1 MKRYTMA
8 LSLFVVCC
16 VLLASGSNPRAFMQG
31 PDGNA
36 PATPTRTPDAKSV
49 PTGGGMPPRA
59 LPSRPI
65 PYHEPGRPSKA
76 AGYTTQVT
84 RLNAEG
90 MAETAELTGLD
101 AMLADE
107 TMTDPLLGNY
117 RVVEE
122 NQLLIGTVDTSN
134 LQLQGVDV
142 YSDTAAHTLS
152 LNPLDGTQRLLSP
165 VSQSDVAAGDL
176 NGDEIDEQLAAWLDN
191 GGHLHISIGEM
202 PVTTELLDV
211 LSPKATSA
219 PAAVAQPDG
228 SIDLLVRGYD
238 DALWYHD
245 GASWQNAGGRLLSGP
260 AVASRAADQ
269 LDVFAAGLDD
279 SVEPNYLVVWHNQ
292 WDGANWAGWEALDN
306 PDEGSPPL
314 GWPTVERNVPTPEL
328 PAPAVVTNGSSQL
341 DLFWLWPDNTLRW
354 RHFGGTVWGPWVNLG
369 GMLASGPG
377 AVAHDGQI
385 DVFARGVDDALW
397 TRTYNGSWGSW
408 QRVDRAGMPGG
419 VTIASAP
426 AAVSPAAGQVLVTV
440 RGSDDRLWQLAN
452 DGSGW
457 GDWNL
462 AGLDKST
469 SGQAGQAL
477 GLDGVNDYVD
487 LPDNFSNVTD
497 FSFAAWV
504 YWEGGNWWQRIF
516 DFGQDTNTYMFLTPS
531 QGTNMRFAIRAGG
544 GAEQILDASTPLTQT
559 EWVHVAVTLDG
570 STGVLYIN
578 GNAVDTQTITLTPQ
592 DVVGENTWLGRSQ
605 YVADPTFNG
614 KIDKVVV
621 FDQALSASEMA
632 DIYDTG
638 WSSLSGKVLALHLD
652 ENPATHGTTLIDA
665 SSSGNDGTLY
675 TFGSSKL
682 AAAPAATAHGGQI
695 DFFAR
700 TRDGHLGH
708 ALYDTSTW
716 ADWQTVPP
724 LPDST
729 YVEFTDTGADT
740 RFPVRVEA
748 GHFMG
753 AGRQLFAVAYVRNG
767 DKYIVV
773 NLYDIQDGF
782 RPRFLDQYGLYVSFT
797 ESQTA
802 PWGDGKFDMTTGD
815 VDGDGSDEIVIA
827 STERWHLARVRVDIL
842 DILCDDDSCTLD
854 HFGVPGQIWYQHPG
868 PGDHN
873 EANIHVAAGD
883 IDGEDDDDE
892 VALVLA
898 GAYYPDIP
906 FNTYMYVFDNDPTT
920 NSGDPFCGG
929 YHGGECVRYNTCD
942 PCRAADVAVGNFSG
956 SQKDEIAW
964 LTSGDFG
971 GLRLFVHELKASKD
985 GTVEKGQYGV
995 IPGGEYR
1002 SDSGR
1007 VVVAD
1012 MNGDLSEEL
1021 AIVSCKSGTCQ
1032 SYLFPHGTFNYSDTR
1047 GIASG
1052 DRASLAAGDF
1062 TGESLCV
1069 GPPTYRLESQVGG
1082 LIALINEPP
1091 KHFDTLDGV
1100 DYDINSTDSGTYASY
1115 ENEQSQ
1121 STEMSLQVT
1130 RDWGLAS
1137 GLEVTAGDPEG
1148 THVTTSLNTTYG
1160 EHFENTTTAFKEI
1173 TFGSSLIA
1181 SHDDLADYSRTDY
1194 QVWEYPI
1201 YDDLGN
1207 TAAGYITVVFPQP
1220 VGNNQGTVEAF
1231 TPGSTCDFWYQ
1242 PNHEINNVWSYPMD
1256 LTRFTDFDNDK
1267 GALNQIQVLTLG
1279 GVEGDFWTSW
1289 SDVTTENQASAV
1301 NLGVS
1306 AGVEAQVGGDKIP
1319 IIGYKIPWSVKASF
1333 EASYKEG
1340 TLSTQEVQGS
1350 DATTVHAHFNPIDPS
1365 ASYEVTPYLYWS
1377 QDGYL
1382 VLDYVTDPIVGTS
1395 FWSRYDKADPAFIRP
1410 WSDGHCGTDR
1420 ADFSKE
1426 IVVTP
1431 SFVNNGELITVS
1443 ATVRNFSNV
1452 GTGNVKVRFYQ
1463 GDPAQGGLQIGS
1475 DQVIATLDP
1484 RDNRKVSI
1492 QVPIFGNGEQHI
1504 YAVIDPDQ
1512 QLTEMHRENNIAY
1525 GVVMMGASD
1534 YVDPGQVIQLPYV
1547 PLTFTSAIFIA
1558 AYTPPGNIM
1567 ETTRFELKG
1576 SSLSVPSIVGEP
1588 FELLAYQ
1595 GSSGGWDTPIN
1606 DFDLKPQADDPPTVI
1621 AIAYNDADI
1630 AGMDEANLCLFRLS
1644 TNGWQEATCAGY
1656 AIERFPEDNLIAV
1669 PVCQAG
1675 VFALSAE
1682 ILESFTFLPLVLRN
1696 AP

>member
-1 MKRYTMA
+1 
-8 LSLFVVCC
+8 
-16 VLLASGSNPRAFMQG
+16 MQR
-31 PDGNA
+31 PDGDA
-36 PATPTRTPDAKSV
+36 SATLTLAPDAKSI

-65 PYHEPGRPSKA
+65 PHHEPGHPAKA
-76 AGYTTQVT
+76 ANYNTQV
-84 RLNAEG
+84 RGINAEG
-90 MAETAELTGLD
+90 MEETIQLTGLD
-101 AMLADE
+101 ALMADNV
-107 TMTDPLLGNY
+107 MDDPLQGNY
-117 RVVEE
+117 RIV
-122 NQLLIGTVDTSN
+122 NQDKLMWSSYHDLNYLTLQTFELVTPTLSAIPGSWTQMGNHRFYDTS
-134 LQLQGVDV
+134 
-142 YSDTAAHTLS
+142 
-152 LNPLDGTQRLLSP
+152 
-165 VSQSDVAAGDL
+165 AGDL
-176 NGDEIDEQLAAWLDN
+176 NGDLQDEQITAWIGDGNQIYL
-191 GGHLHISIGEM
+191 STGEM
-202 PVTTELLDV
+202 PGSLGR
-211 LSPKATSA
+211 ATSA
-219 PAAVAQPDG
+219 PAVVSSDG
-228 SIDLLVRGYD
+228 GLDLVVRGYD

-269 LDVFAAGLDD
+269 FDVFAAGLDD

-440 RGSDDRLWQLAN
+440 RGSDDRLWQLAY
-452 DGSGW
+452 DGSSW
-457 GDWNL
+457 VDWHL

-469 SGQAGQAL
+469 FGQAGQAL

-487 LPDNFSNVTD
+487 LPDSFPNVTD

-504 YWEGGNWWQRIF
+504 YWNGGNWWQRIF
-516 DFGQDTNTYMFLTPS
+516 DFGQDTNSYMFLTPS
-531 QGTNMRFAIRAGG
+531 EGTNMRFAIRTGG
-544 GAEQILDASTPLTQT
+544 GAEQRLNASIPITQT

-578 GNAVDTQTITLTPQ
+578 GNAVDTQTITLTPR

-605 YVADPTFNG
+605 YAADPTFNG
-614 KIDKVVV
+614 NIDEVVV

-638 WSSLSGKVLALHLD
+638 WGSLSGKVLALHLD

-665 SSSGNDGTLY
+665 SSFGNDGTLY

-682 AAAPAATAHGGQI
+682 AAAPAVVAHGGQI
-695 DFFAR
+695 DLFAR

-708 ALYDTSTW
+708 ALYDGSTW
-716 ADWQTVPP
+716 TDWINFEGLGVGAVYP
-724 LPDST
+724 
-729 YVEFTDTGADT
+729 TGAVAANVTGNDT
-740 RFPVRVEA
+740 LENLLLDVET
-748 GHFMG
+748 GYFTG
-753 AGRQLFAVAYVRNG
+753 DGREQ
-767 DKYIVV
+767 IVLGYESGFHQIKIE
-773 NLYDIQDGF
+773 LYDIHDGF
-782 RPRFLDQYGLYVSFT
+782 MPLKIAEL
-797 ESQTA
+797 TA
-802 PWGDGKFDMTTGD
+802 PISGFSVRITAADVDGDGTDEIGIAHLVDDAYHYQVQVYDVEEVGGSWTGNLVKLPNDSPKFLSCSGGCTDWDDDGHWFAGTLRITSGDFVAEDPGQNPNEEIAVLSDWGDSRYYEDYDLWVQLYILDNDYDTAITDCRPETDSNCPMADMWRNDSDDSNFWDNGYATGVALAAGD
-815 VDGDGSDEIVIA
+815 VDGDGYDEIVL
-827 STERWHLARVRVDIL
+827 TW
-842 DILCDDDSCTLD
+842 
-854 HFGVPGQIWYQHPG
+854 PGWF
-868 PGDHN
+868 
-873 EANIHVAAGD
+873 
-883 IDGEDDDDE
+883 DGEDWPDLVRYLRILNARSVNPIGATPSE
-892 VALVLA
+892 RKPTVLA
-898 GAYYPDIP
+898 QHLIA
-906 FNTYMYVFDNDPTT
+906 
-920 NSGDPFCGG
+920 G
-929 YHGGECVRYNTCD
+929 YQRSSYLDTL
-942 PCRAADVAVGNFSG
+942 AVGDLDRDL
-956 SQKDEIAW
+956 QDEIVFYQLDTLAFYEYDT
-964 LTSGDFG
+964 LTGALE
-971 GLRLFVHELKASKD
+971 LRS
-985 GTVEKGQYGV
+985 T
-995 IPGGEYR
+995 IP
-1002 SDSGR
+1002 S
-1007 VVVAD
+1007 
-1012 MNGDLSEEL
+1012 
-1021 AIVSCKSGTCQ
+1021 
-1032 SYLFPHGTFNYSDTR
+1032 
-1047 GIASG
+1047 ASG
-1052 DRASLAAGDF
+1052 GGPKVNLVMGDF
-1062 TGESLCV
+1062 TGESLRV

-1130 RDWGLAS
+1130 RDWGMAS

-1148 THVTTSLNTTYG
+1148 THVTTSINTTYD
-1160 EHFENTTTAFKEI
+1160 EHFEKTTTEFNEI
-1173 TFGSSLIA
+1173 TFGSSIVA
-1181 SHDDLADYSRTDY
+1181 AHDDLADYSRTDY

-1201 YDDLGN
+1201 YNGLGN

-1301 NLGVS
+1301 SLGVS
-1306 AGVEAQVGGDKIP
+1306 AGVEAQVGGDEIP

-1333 EASYKEG
+1333 EASYEEG
-1340 TLSTQEVQGS
+1340 TLSTHKVQGS

-1382 VLDYVTDPIVGTS
+1382 VLDYVTNPIIGAS

-1431 SFVNNGELITVS
+1431 SFVNNGELITV
-1443 ATVRNFSNV
+1443 AAMVRNYSNV
-1452 GTGNVKVRFYQ
+1452 GISNVKVRFYQ
-1463 GDPAQGGLQIGS
+1463 GDPAQGGVQLGS

-1484 RDNRKVSI
+1484 RGLYKVSI
-1492 QVPIFGNGEQHI
+1492 QTPIYGSDEQHI

-1512 QLTEMHRENNIAY
+1512 QLTEMHLENNIAY

-1534 YVDPGQVIQLPYV
+1534 YVDPGQVIQRPYI
-1547 PLTFTSAIFIA
+1547 PLTYTNPISIA
-1558 AYTPPGNIM
+1558 TYTPPGNFT
-1567 ETTRFELKG
+1567 ETTRFELKA

-1621 AIAYNDADI
+1621 AIAYDDADI

-1644 TNGWQEATCAGY
+1644 TNGWKEATCAGY

-1675 VFALSAE
+1675 TFVLSAE
-1682 ILESFTFLPLVLRN
+1682 TPAPEAWPIFLPLVLRD